1 MTYLVADKCL
11 KLGLESV
18 EYHSQG
24 YLEASQHE
32 AKQKNT
38 RAELAQTT
46 VGHYSS
52 KIKCCLMAATIMK
65 CIICVFLK

>member
-1 MTYLVADKCL
+1 MPYLVADKCL

-38 RAELAQTT
+38 RAELAQAT
-46 VGHYSS
+46 VGHYSF
-52 KIKCCLMAATIMK
+52 KNQMLFDGCND
-65 CIICVFLK
+65 